1 MDLQVVCL
9 EFVAEERIADQ
20 FAEGEKIRAI
30 GTEFPVPA
38 RKEPLVQ
45 GENKSAR
52 DMQQRVY
59 QVICRSEPVV
69 PLRSLNNR
77 EILDV
82 SIAVGEHEIEEDQ
95 VEISDKLNAP
105 CRDIFP
111 DDSGKVYIVQRAV
124 FEIGTMGIPAYSGK

>member
-38 RKEPLVQ
+38 RKEPLVH

-111 DDSGKVYIVQRAV
+111 DDSGK
-124 FEIGTMGIPAYSGK
+124 